1 MHAKREKAVTTES
14 AKQQA
19 ALLYEEGNR
28 QRKQQNWSLALNA
41 YEQATA
47 LDPDSPARA
56 ARQMLMDIM
65 EFYCKDLY
73 NP

>member
-1 MHAKREKAVTTES
+1 MHAKITVVTTDS
-14 AKQQA
+14 DRQQA
-19 ALLYEEGNR
+19 ARLYEHGNAL
-28 QRKQQNWSLALNA
+28 RKQQLWAEALNA
-41 YEQATA
+41 YEQAAA
-47 LDPDSPARA
+47 LDPDSPALH

>member
-1 MHAKREKAVTTES
+1 MTTES

>member
-1 MHAKREKAVTTES
+1 MTSES
-14 AKQQA
+14 DKQQA
-19 ALLYEEGNR
+19 ALLYEQGNAH
-28 QRKQQNWSLALNA
+28 RKQQRWAEALNA

-47 LDPDSPARA
+47 LDPDSPAST

-65 EFYCKDLY
+65 EFYCKDMY

>member
-1 MHAKREKAVTTES
+1 VTTES

-28 QRKQQNWSLALNA
+28 QRKQQNWALALNA